1 MTPRR
6 RVLVVDDSP
15 ALRRVLCG
23 LLSAHPGLEVVGECG
38 DPYEARERIRQLD
51 PDVLTLDVEMPRMDG
66 LTFLRKLMKAHPM
79 PVVMLSSLTAAGTE
93 TALEA
98 LSIGAVDV
106 VGKPRLSELQTL
118 GPDGQDFAET
128 VFAASFARVGVR
140 ALPAPRR
147 PQAPAPRN
155 PGRALIAVG
164 ASTGGTEALREVFEA
179 LPADLPPIAVV
190 QHILPGFVDAFAQR
204 LDRACALRVKVAAHG
219 ERAEPGN
226 IYFAPSHVH
235 LAVAGTPTR
244 PTLELVEGDRVSRHL
259 PSVDV
264 LFRSAAMV
272 CGPQAC
278 GVILTGMGSD
288 GADGLFRM
296 AQTGA
301 ETVGQDEATCVVYGM
316 PKVAFQLGAVR
327 TQLPLNA
334 IPAHLARW
342 ARGG

>member
-6 RVLVVDDSP
+6 RVLVVDDS
-15 ALRRVLCG
+15 AVMRRMLIG
-23 LLSAHPGLEVVGECG
+23 LLAAHPGLEVAGECG
-38 DPYEARERIRQLD
+38 DPYEAREKIRELN

-66 LTFLRKLMKAHPM
+66 LTFLRKLMRAHPM

-98 LSIGAVDV
+98 LAIGAVDV
-106 VGKPRLSELQTL
+106 VGKPRIAEIQAL
-118 GPDGQDFAET
+118 GPAGQDIAET
-128 VFAASFARVGVR
+128 VYAASFARIPARSLPVPPR
-140 ALPAPRR
+140 APVH
-147 PQAPAPRN
+147 APRN
-155 PGRALIAVG
+155 PGRSLIAIG
-164 ASTGGTEALREVFEA
+164 ASTGGTEALRELFEA

-204 LDRACALRVKVAAHG
+204 LDRGCAARVKVAAHG
-219 ERAEPGN
+219 ERTEPGT
-226 IYFAPSHVH
+226 IYFAPSQVH
-235 LAVAGTPTR
+235 LAIAGPAAR

-316 PKVAFQLGAVR
+316 PKVAFQLGAVKS
-327 TQLPLNA
+327 QLPLPA